1 MLLTW
6 VIMMVDKA
14 FFRENGV
21 EYACAPGKDDI
32 CLFATYREAC
42 HEIDIRTETYRDL
55 RYRLTNSGNGED
67 GDDLLFWQRLERD
80 DGWAH
85 VLEIRKKNVYGDVF
99 QVGRS

>member
-1 MLLTW
+1 MLQTW

-21 EYACAPGKDDI
+21 EYACTPGKDDI
-32 CLFATYREAC
+32 CLFATYDDAC

-67 GDDLLFWQRLERD
+67 DDDLFFWKRLERD

-85 VLEIRKKNVYGDVF
+85 VFEIRKKVVYGDVF